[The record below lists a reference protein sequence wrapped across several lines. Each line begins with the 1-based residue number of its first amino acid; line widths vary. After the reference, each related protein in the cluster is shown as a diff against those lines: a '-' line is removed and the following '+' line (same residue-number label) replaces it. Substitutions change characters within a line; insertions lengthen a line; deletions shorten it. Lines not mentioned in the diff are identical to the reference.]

1 MRDAEHSG
9 SDRSAQ
15 KHRRAGRPPA
25 TIGRPDD
32 EILEDV
38 EEALMSFGDLDA
50 SEIEVVVRSG
60 QVTLSGTVD
69 DRYAKRIAED
79 AVDSVLGVTSVRN
92 SIRIRRNDWVN

>member
-1 MRDAEHSG
+1 MRDAEHG
-9 SDRSAQ
+9 GPDRSAP
-15 KHRRAGRPPA
+15 KHVRAGRPPA
-25 TIGRPDD
+25 SVGRPDD
-32 EILEDV
+32 EILEEV

-79 AVDSVLGVTSVRN
+79 AVESVAGVNSVRN